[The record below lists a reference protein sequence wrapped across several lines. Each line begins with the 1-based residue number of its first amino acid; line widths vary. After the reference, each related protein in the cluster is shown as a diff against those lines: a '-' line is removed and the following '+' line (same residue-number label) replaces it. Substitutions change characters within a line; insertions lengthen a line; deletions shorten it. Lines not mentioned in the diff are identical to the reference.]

1 MRKTYFFLFIF
12 AFLLLVSCASSR
24 LERTLSPA
32 HKEFFSKVR
41 YIITPEERKAFLN
54 FPPSERDKFIDE
66 FWKKRDPTPETEMNE
81 FKEQYYVMIEEA
93 SKLFKEEGGQ
103 GWLSE
108 RGRVYILL
116 GPPEQR
122 ETYSQGLNLYGKP
135 TEIWHYGLISIVFI
149 DYSWT
154 GNYQLEPES
163 AQRVAEI
170 NKAQLAGKPTAA
182 NPENAVF
189 DFDLKIEK
197 TKENEAL
204 IQIEIPYK
212 DIWLKEEDNEL
223 KTTLE
228 VMVEISDSSGKKVK
242 EIQKSYPLALERE
255 KLKDFFGKSY
265 LIEIPVSLEH
275 GTYTFT
281 VELENK
287 TEQSRVKKKGNL
299 IV

>member
-1 MRKTYFFLFIF
+1 MRKTYFLLFFF
-12 AFLLLVSCASSR
+12 AFLLLLSCASLR

-41 YIITPEERKAFLN
+41 YIITPEERKVFLN
-54 FPPSERDKFIDE
+54 LPPSERDKFIEE
-66 FWKKRDPTPETEMNE
+66 FWKKRDTNPSTEVNE
-81 FKEQYYVMIEEA
+81 FKEEYYAKIEEA
-93 SKLFKEEGGQ
+93 NKLFKGGGQ

-108 RGRVYILL
+108 RGRVYMLL

-122 ETYSQGLNLYGKP
+122 ETYPQGINLYGKP
-135 TEIWHYGLISIVFI
+135 TEIWHYGLVSIVFI
-149 DYSWT
+149 DYSW
-154 GNYQLEPES
+154 GGDYQLLPES
-163 AQRVAEI
+163 AQYVEEI
-170 NKAQLAGKPTAA
+170 QRSRAAGKATAA
-182 NPENAVF
+182 RLENVAF
-189 DFDLKIEK
+189 DFNLKIEK
-197 TKENEAL
+197 TKENEVL
-204 IQIEIPYK
+204 IRIEVPYK

-223 KTTLE
+223 KTTLG

-242 EIQKSYPLALERE
+242 EIQKNYPLALERE

-275 GTYTFT
+275 GTYTLT